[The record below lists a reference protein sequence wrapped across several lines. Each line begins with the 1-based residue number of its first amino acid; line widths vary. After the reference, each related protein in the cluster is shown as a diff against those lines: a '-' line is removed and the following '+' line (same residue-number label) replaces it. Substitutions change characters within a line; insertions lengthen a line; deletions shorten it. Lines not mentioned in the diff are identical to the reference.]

1 MSERGEV
8 SERREAG
15 VPPSSEYL
23 EDFIAAGVYDPDAP
37 NAAAWLEL
45 LDFLVDEVGASIPEI
60 VYAREQGGELSL
72 GAFRT
77 LSAGRD
83 RFTLSEAVTQA
94 AIDAD
99 FALAAVA
106 IRGLS
111 RARGRSSVASVPR
124 TSRCSGCSRCSR
136 VSSSASS
143 SCSSPAR
150 WARPSAASPT
160 PRWHCCGRT
169 SKPRSRCRTSTWTSR
184 RTYMQVAAELFPRVA
199 EALDTLHRHHLLAI
213 GRRYSEV
220 GAPTSALNVVQLAVG
235 FADLAGFTGLSSRLD
250 VSDLALMIARFEAT
264 TGDVVTKAGASVV
277 KRIGDAV
284 MFVSNAPGVGCAL
297 SLDLIEACAA
307 AGLPK
312 LRVGLAFGDVMVR
325 QGDFY
330 GPTVNLAARLVASA
344 EPGTALTDGSLY
356 ERLARVRLGYTFAPV
371 GRLTLAGF
379 AETVEA
385 YQLLRRVTGRGTG
398 VCEVR
403 KSQLTHASRLRS
415 RDLHGGDLPGA
426 EHELAF
432 ERRDGTAAQVDDEA
446 AGGRALV
453 LDRDRAAPRPRC
465 GTRAARDRRAHA
477 GRPTPRRLRRR
488 AASPSPGAPAR
499 PASPHVS
506 VRAAR

>member
-1 MSERGEV
+1 MSEH
-8 SERREAG
+8 REAG

-99 FALAAVA
+99 FALH
-106 IRGLS
+106 LW
-111 RARGRSSVASVPR
+111 RSAGFPE
-124 TSRCSGCSRCSR
+124 
-136 VSSSASS
+136 
-143 SCSSPAR
+143 
-150 WARPSAASPT
+150 
-160 PRWHCCGRT
+160 
-169 SKPRSRCRTSTWTSR
+169 PRSFERRFGPADVEMFRLFEMLAGFVEREFVLQLARTMGEAVSR
-184 RTYMQVAAELFPRVA
+184 IADAEVALLRSNIEAPLALSNQYVDVARTYMQVAAELFPRVA

-220 GAPTSALNVVQLAVG
+220 GAPPSALNVVQLAVG

-284 MFVSNAPGVGCAL
+284 MYVTNAPGVGCAL

-330 GPTVNLAARLVASA
+330 GPIVNLAARLVASA
-344 EPGTALTDGSLY
+344 EPGTALTDGSMY

-385 YQLLRRVTGRGTG
+385 YQLLR
-398 VCEVR
+398 
-403 KSQLTHASRLRS
+403 A
-415 RDLHGGDLPGA
+415 
-426 EHELAF
+426 
-432 ERRDGTAAQVDDEA
+432 
-446 AGGRALV
+446 
-453 LDRDRAAPRPRC
+453 
-465 GTRAARDRRAHA
+465 
-477 GRPTPRRLRRR
+477 
-488 AASPSPGAPAR
+488 
-499 PASPHVS
+499 
-506 VRAAR
+506 

>member
-1 MSERGEV
+1 MSERREAGTPPSSERGPSGPAAQPPRAENV

-15 VPPSSEYL
+15 TPPSSEYL
-23 EDFIAAGVYDPDAP
+23 EDFVAAGVYDADAP

-60 VYAREQGGELSL
+60 VHACEHGGEFSL

-99 FALAAVA
+99 FALQ
-106 IRGLS
+106 LW
-111 RARGRSSVASVPR
+111 RSAGFPE
-124 TSRCSGCSRCSR
+124 
-136 VSSSASS
+136 
-143 SCSSPAR
+143 
-150 WARPSAASPT
+150 
-160 PRWHCCGRT
+160 
-169 SKPRSRCRTSTWTSR
+169 PRSFERRFGPADVEMFRLFEMLAGFVQRELVLQLARTMGEAVSR
-184 RTYMQVAAELFPRVA
+184 IADAEVALLRSNIEAPLAVSNRYVDVARTYMQVAAELFPRVA

-235 FADLAGFTGLSSRLD
+235 FADLAGFTGLSSQLD

-264 TGDVVTKAGASVV
+264 TGDVVTSAGASVV

-284 MFVSNAPGVGCAL
+284 MYVSNAPGVGCAL

-330 GPTVNLAARLVASA
+330 GPTVNLAARLVAAA
-344 EPGTALTDGSLY
+344 EPGTALTDRQLY
-356 ERLARVRLGYTFAPV
+356 ERLVRVRLGYTFAPV

-379 AETVEA
+379 SETVEA
-385 YQLLRRVTGRGTG
+385 YQLLR
-398 VCEVR
+398 
-403 KSQLTHASRLRS
+403 S
-415 RDLHGGDLPGA
+415 
-426 EHELAF
+426 
-432 ERRDGTAAQVDDEA
+432 
-446 AGGRALV
+446 
-453 LDRDRAAPRPRC
+453 
-465 GTRAARDRRAHA
+465 
-477 GRPTPRRLRRR
+477 
-488 AASPSPGAPAR
+488 
-499 PASPHVS
+499 
-506 VRAAR
+506 